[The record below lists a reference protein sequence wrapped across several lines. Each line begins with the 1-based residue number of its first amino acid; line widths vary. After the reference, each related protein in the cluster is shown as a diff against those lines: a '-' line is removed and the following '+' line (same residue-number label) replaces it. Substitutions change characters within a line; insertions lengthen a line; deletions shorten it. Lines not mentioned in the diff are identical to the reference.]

1 MWNYF
6 IPFAAGLLQ
15 GKDPIQAGTDA
26 AISGT
31 VGDVAGNF
39 GSALDAGTAVN
50 MGTVQNATN
59 VPSLL
64 TNSAGLPTSTSMME
78 TLAGTGVSPA
88 SSGFSGPTSMM
99 QNLGGQL
106 PQNIPPQDLSYMQ
119 QYQATQDY
127 SPYTRGSE
135 DMADLGAYDVS
146 NQMYPDYTTI
156 NKPGPQDVA
165 TAGGYEEVPLYKRA
179 YDKVSNYIEDKPLE
193 AALTGLTLGGA
204 LYEGFKPKQTQ
215 VAQAPLGP
223 QLGGKQY
230 SGGGD
235 QLLKVRRPR

>member
-6 IPFAAGLLQ
+6 IPFTAGLLQ
-15 GKDPIQAGTDA
+15 GKDPLQAGKDA

-31 VGDVAGNF
+31 VGDIAGNF
-39 GSALDAGTAVN
+39 GSALDASTAAN
-50 MGTVQNATN
+50 FGSVQNATN

-78 TLAGTGVSPA
+78 TLAGTGVSPV
-88 SSGFSGPTSMM
+88 SSGYTGPTSMM

-106 PQNIPPQDLSYMQ
+106 PQNIDPQDLAYMQ
-119 QYQATQDY
+119 KYQATQDY
-127 SPYTRGSE
+127 SPFTRGSE
-135 DMADLGAYDVS
+135 DMADLGAYDTS

-165 TAGGYEEVPLYKRA
+165 TAGGYEEVPLYKKA
-179 YDKVSNYIEDKPLE
+179 YDKVAKYIEDKPLE
-193 AALTGLTLGGA
+193 ASLMAATGVGA
-204 LYEGFKPKQTQ
+204 LYEGMKPKQTA
-215 VAQAPLGP
+215 VDASPLGP
-223 QLGGKQY
+223 QLGGKQF

>member
-15 GKDPIQAGTDA
+15 GKDPLAAGKDA

-31 VGDVAGNF
+31 VGDIAGNF
-39 GSALDAGTAVN
+39 GSALDTTAAAN
-50 MGTVQNATN
+50 FGSVQNATN
-59 VPSLL
+59 VPNLL
-64 TNSAGLPTSTSMME
+64 TNSKGITDAGMSTVIPTT
-78 TLAGTGVSPA
+78 TAGYT
-88 SSGFSGPTSMM
+88 GPTSMM

-165 TAGGYEEVPLYKRA
+165 TAGGYEEVPLYKKA
-179 YDKVSNYIEDKPLE
+179 FDKVSKYVEDKPLE
-193 AALTGLTLGGA
+193 AGLMAATGLGA
-204 LYEGFKPKQTQ
+204 IYEGFKPKQTQ

>member
-31 VGDVAGNF
+31 VGDIAGSF
-39 GSALDAGTAVN
+39 GSALDTTAAAN
-50 MGTVQNATN
+50 FGSVQNATN

-64 TNSAGLPTSTSMME
+64 TNSKGIADAGMNTVIPTTAS
-78 TLAGTGVSPA
+78 GYTGS
-88 SSGFSGPTSMM
+88 TSMM

-119 QYQATQDY
+119 KYQATQDY
-127 SPYTRGSE
+127 SPYTKGSE
-135 DMADLGAYDVS
+135 DMADLGAYDTS

-156 NKPGPQDVA
+156 NKPGAQDVA

-179 YDKVSNYIEDKPLE
+179 TDKLVKYFEDKPLE
-193 AALTGLTLGGA
+193 ASLTAATLGGA

-215 VAQAPLGP
+215 VSQAPLGP
-223 QLGGKQY
+223 ALGGKQY
-230 SGGGD
+230 SGGD
-235 QLLKVRRPR
+235 PLLKVRRPR